1 VDFNKIY
8 RAPSLPKL
16 SKRNISSSVLRGASV
31 VSAAPKLQ
39 KSSFRFIKPATSIV
53 SADSLKVIAP
63 AEGGLKN
70 FIKPPEGIEAS
81 PTGAKGLKSFL
92 KSSEDAEGLKVIK
105 PQGGDSGIKQSAS
118 SGGLKQT
125 SIVDSLAETNRI
137 LVEIQNQ
144 LATDFAL
151 RIAEEKEGI
160 KKIKTAESKKRF
172 LTKEGAIEKIKSVGS
187 GLKNQ
192 VDKILAPTKSIFQR
206 IIDFFKIILTGIV
219 LNTAFKWLENPEN
232 QKKLGQFFGF
242 LAEHWKWVVATL
254 GTVILVDVI
263 AKLVIAAQGIMAAFA
278 LLTSPAGLT
287 ILATIAAAA
296 ATGKFFGD
304 LNKSAQRAV
313 KEEEKRKGRP
323 LTRKEEED
331 VTTKQVTMFPGMPG
345 MNVAIEQQLQYSDK
359 QKKSKGGEIFKS
371 LAQRFSIGGT
381 VGGKGSGNVD
391 TVPAMLAPGE
401 FVTRTSATR
410 LFKPFLSDINE
421 NAGRLFDQFKQA
433 VIGLTNNVAIQKET
447 SEAFN
452 KILEEFNKFLDSEI
466 RKRNKGATG
475 GGIGG
480 GNINIR
486 TGTPS
491 KMGTDVMPSSSG
503 SNVNVSNISI
513 NNNISPGSSM
523 MGNAGVIK
531 PRTTPRQEKVYNTIS
546 TKPSPRTNIIPINL
560 PPIKSKPPE
569 ISTPTRTA
577 TDVPNISSV
586 NIANPYMQLT
596 PELYGIFV

>member
-1 VDFNKIY
+1 MDFNQIY

-16 SKRNISSSVLRGASV
+16 SKRNISSSVLRGASA
-31 VSAAPKLQ
+31 VSARSVAPRLRA
-39 KSSFRFIKPATSIV
+39 SRF
-53 SADSLKVIAP
+53 
-63 AEGGLKN
+63 
-70 FIKPPEGIEAS
+70 
-81 PTGAKGLKSFL
+81 SFL
-92 KSSEDAEGLKVIK
+92 RPAADV
-105 PQGGDSGIKQSAS
+105 DN
-118 SGGLKQT
+118 LKQT
-125 SIVDSLAETNRI
+125 SSIADTLTETNRI

-151 RIAEEKEGI
+151 RIAEEKEGV
-160 KKIKTAESKKRF
+160 KKIRAAESKKRF

-192 VDKILAPTKSIFQR
+192 VDKILAPTKSIFQK

-232 QKKLGQFFGF
+232 QKKLGKFFGF
-242 LAEHWKWVVATL
+242 LADHWKWIVATL

-263 AKLVIAAQGIMAAFA
+263 AKLVIAVRSIMAAFA
-278 LLTSPAGLT
+278 LLSSPVGLT
-287 ILATIAAAA
+287 ILGGIALAAAA
-296 ATGKFFGD
+296 ISYRKQRDIEKEKQQESYVRAITGENYDTSVSGKP
-304 LNKSAQRAV
+304 AQIIPY
-313 KEEEKRKGRP
+313 RP
-323 LTRKEEED
+323 SGAKNTNSSILELIKT
-331 VTTKQVTMFPGMPG
+331 GMG
-345 MNVAIEQQLQYSDK
+345 AAF
-359 QKKSKGGEIFKS
+359 SKGG
-371 LAQRFSIGGT
+371 LVQGFSTGGT
-381 VGGKGSGNVD
+381 VGGKGAGNKD

-401 FVTRTSATR
+401 FVIRTAATR

-433 VIGLTNNVAIQKET
+433 VIGLTNVVAVQKET

-452 KILEEFNKFLDSEI
+452 KILEDFNKFLDSQI
-466 RKRNKGATG
+466 RKKKDG
-475 GGIGG
+475 GMGG
-480 GNINIR
+480 GNINIK

-503 SNVNVSNISI
+503 SNFNISNISV

-523 MGNAGVIK
+523 VGSAGIIK
-531 PRTTPRQEKVYNTIS
+531 PKTTPRQEKVYNTIS

-577 TDVPNISSV
+577 TEVPNISSV

>member
-1 VDFNKIY
+1 MDFNKIY

-16 SKRNISSSVLRGASV
+16 SKRNLSSSVLRGASA
-31 VSAAPKLQ
+31 VSATPKLQ
-39 KSSFRFIKPATSIV
+39 KTSFRFIKPATSIV
-53 SADSLKVIAP
+53 SADSLKVIAS
-63 AEGGLKN
+63 AEG
-70 FIKPPEGIEAS
+70 
-81 PTGAKGLKSFL
+81 GLKSFL

-105 PQGGDSGIKQSAS
+105 PQAGDSGIKQSAS

-160 KKIKTAESKKRF
+160 KKIKTAESKKRV
-172 LTKEGAIEKIKSVGS
+172 LTKEDAIEKIKSVGS

-192 VDKILAPTKSIFQR
+192 VDKILAPTKSIFQK

-242 LAEHWKWVVATL
+242 LADHWKWVLATL

-263 AKLVIAAQGIMAAFA
+263 GKLVIAAQGIMAAFA
-278 LLTSPAGLT
+278 LLTSPVGLT
-287 ILATIAAAA
+287 ILGAIAVAVAADYA
-296 ATGKFFGD
+296 SKKQAEVDKNLLNRRITESALKGK
-304 LNKSAQRAV
+304 
-313 KEEEKRKGRP
+313 P
-323 LTRKEEED
+323 LTS
-331 VTTKQVTMFPGMPG
+331 KQ
-345 MNVAIEQQLQYSDK
+345 IENERSLDLQSRSSLAGSQDSADTAVQGLSIYI
-359 QKKSKGGEIFKS
+359 QKLFNRGFSKGG
-371 LAQRFSIGGT
+371 LVQGFSTGGT
-381 VGGKGSGNVD
+381 VGGKGSGNMD

-401 FVTRTSATR
+401 YVVRTAATR
-410 LFKPFLSDINE
+410 IFKPFLSDINE

-452 KILEEFNKFLDSEI
+452 KILEDFNKFLDSEI
-466 RKRNKGATG
+466 RKRNAGATG

-491 KMGTDVMPSSSG
+491 KSGTDVMSPSSG
-503 SNVNVSNISI
+503 SNSNVSNISI
-513 NNNISPGSSM
+513 NNNVSPGSSM
-523 MGNAGVIK
+523 MGNAGIIK
-531 PRTTPRQEKVYNTIS
+531 PRSTPRQEKVYNTIS

-569 ISTPTRTA
+569 IPTPTPTA
-577 TDVPNISSV
+577 TDVPVISSV
-586 NIANPYMQLT
+586 NMANPYMQLT
-596 PELYGIFV
+596 PEIYGIFV

>member
-1 VDFNKIY
+1 MDFNKIY
-8 RAPSLPKL
+8 KAPSLPKL

-31 VSAAPKLQ
+31 VSAAPKLGT
-39 KSSFRFIKPATSIV
+39 SRF
-53 SADSLKVIAP
+53 
-63 AEGGLKN
+63 
-70 FIKPPEGIEAS
+70 
-81 PTGAKGLKSFL
+81 SFL
-92 KSSEDAEGLKVIK
+92 KPTASVEGLKQNSVS
-105 PQGGDSGIKQSAS
+105 DA
-118 SGGLKQT
+118 LT
-125 SIVDSLAETNRI
+125 ETNRI

-151 RIAEEKEGI
+151 RIAEEKEQT
-160 KKIKTAESKKRF
+160 KKIRAAESKKRF
-172 LTKEGAIEKIKSVGS
+172 LTKEGAIEKIKSIGS

-192 VDKILAPTKSIFQR
+192 VDKILAPTKSIFQK

-242 LAEHWKWVVATL
+242 LADHWKWVVATL

-278 LLTSPAGLT
+278 LLTSPVGLT
-287 ILATIAAAA
+287 ILGAIAAFGAGSYA
-296 ATGKFFGD
+296 EKTQAKIDENLLKRRIEESRAKGK
-304 LNKSAQRAV
+304 
-313 KEEEKRKGRP
+313 P
-323 LTRKEEED
+323 LTSKQIEKERLL
-331 VTTKQVTMFPGMPG
+331 
-345 MNVAIEQQLQYSDK
+345 NLQNRTSIPQDNTDAAVQGLSNYI
-359 QKKSKGGEIFKS
+359 QKLFNRGLSKGGIV
-371 LAQRFSIGGT
+371 QGFSTGGT

-401 FVTRTSATR
+401 YVVRTAATR
-410 LFKPFLSDINE
+410 IFKPFLSDINE

-433 VIGLTNNVAIQKET
+433 IIGLTSVVATQKET
-447 SEAFN
+447 SAAFN
-452 KILEEFNKFLDSEI
+452 KILEDFNKFLDSEI
-466 RKRNKGATG
+466 RKRNAGATG

-491 KMGTDVMPSSSG
+491 KSGTDVMPSNSG
-503 SNVNVSNISI
+503 SNFNVSNISI

-523 MGNAGVIK
+523 MGNAGVIR

>member
-1 VDFNKIY
+1 MDFNKIY
-8 RAPSLPKL
+8 KAPSLPKL

-31 VSAAPKLQ
+31 VSAAPKLGT
-39 KSSFRFIKPATSIV
+39 SRF
-53 SADSLKVIAP
+53 
-63 AEGGLKN
+63 
-70 FIKPPEGIEAS
+70 
-81 PTGAKGLKSFL
+81 SFL
-92 KSSEDAEGLKVIK
+92 KSTASVEGLKQNSVS
-105 PQGGDSGIKQSAS
+105 DA
-118 SGGLKQT
+118 LT
-125 SIVDSLAETNRI
+125 ETNRI

-144 LATDFAL
+144 LATDFAF
-151 RIAEEKEGI
+151 RIAEEKEQT
-160 KKIKTAESKKRF
+160 KKIRAAESKKRF
-172 LTKEGAIEKIKSVGS
+172 LTKEGAIEKIKSIGS

-192 VDKILAPTKSIFQR
+192 VDKILAPTKSIFQK

-242 LAEHWKWVVATL
+242 LAEHWKWVLATL

-263 AKLVIAAQGIMAAFA
+263 GKLVIAAQGIMAAFA

-287 ILATIAAAA
+287 ILAAIAAFGAGSYVEKEQAKVDEKLLKRRIEESRAKGKPLTSKQIEKERLLNLQNRTSISQDNTDA
-296 ATGKFFGD
+296 ATQGLSIF
-304 LNKSAQRAV
+304 
-313 KEEEKRKGRP
+313 
-323 LTRKEEED
+323 
-331 VTTKQVTMFPGMPG
+331 
-345 MNVAIEQQLQYSDK
+345 I
-359 QKKSKGGEIFKS
+359 QKLFNRGLSKGG
-371 LAQRFSIGGT
+371 LVQGFSTGGT

-401 FVTRTSATR
+401 YVVRTAATR
-410 LFKPFLSDINE
+410 IFKPFLSDINE

-433 VIGLTNNVAIQKET
+433 IIGLTSVVATQKET
-447 SEAFN
+447 SAAFN
-452 KILEEFNKFLDSEI
+452 KVLEDFNKFLDSEI
-466 RKRNKGATG
+466 RKRNMGATG

-486 TGTPS
+486 TSTPS
-491 KMGTDVMPSSSG
+491 KSGTDVMSPSSG

-523 MGNAGVIK
+523 MGNAGVIR

>member
-1 VDFNKIY
+1 MDFNKIY
-8 RAPSLPKL
+8 KAPSLPKL

-31 VSAAPKLQ
+31 VSAAPKLG
-39 KSSFRFIKPATSIV
+39 KSRF
-53 SADSLKVIAP
+53 
-63 AEGGLKN
+63 
-70 FIKPPEGIEAS
+70 
-81 PTGAKGLKSFL
+81 SFL
-92 KSSEDAEGLKVIK
+92 KLAAGVEGLKQNSVS
-105 PQGGDSGIKQSAS
+105 DA
-118 SGGLKQT
+118 LT
-125 SIVDSLAETNRI
+125 ETNRI

-144 LATDFAL
+144 LATDFAF
-151 RIAEEKEGI
+151 RIAEEKEQT
-160 KKIKTAESKKRF
+160 KKIRATESKKRF
-172 LTKEGAIEKIKSVGS
+172 LDKENAIEKIKGVGS
-187 GLKNQ
+187 GIKNQ

-219 LNTAFKWLENPEN
+219 LNAAFKWLEKPEN

-242 LAEHWKWVVATL
+242 LAEHWKWVLATL

-296 ATGKFFGD
+296 ATGKFFGE
-304 LNKSAQRAV
+304 LNQSAQRAV
-313 KEEEKRKGRP
+313 KQEEKRKGRP
-323 LTRKEEED
+323 LTRKEQED

-345 MNVAIEQQLQYSDK
+345 MNVAIEQQLQRSDR
-359 QKKSKGGEIFKS
+359 QKRSKGGEIFKS
-371 LAQRFSIGGT
+371 LAQGFSTGGT

-391 TVPAMLAPGE
+391 TVPTMLAPGE

-421 NAGRLFDQFKQA
+421 NAGRRFDEFKQA

-447 SEAFN
+447 SDAFN
-452 KILEEFNKFLDSEI
+452 KILEDFNKFLDSEI
-466 RKRNKGATG
+466 QKRNKGATG
-475 GGIGG
+475 GGLGG

-491 KMGTDVMPSSSG
+491 KSGTDVMSPSSE
-503 SNVNVSNISI
+503 SNSNVSNISI

-523 MGNAGVIK
+523 MGNAGVIR
-531 PRTTPRQEKVYNTIS
+531 PRSTPKQEKVYNTIS

-577 TDVPNISSV
+577 TDVPVISSA
-586 NIANPYMQLT
+586 NMANPYMQLT
-596 PELYGIFV
+596 PEIYGIFV

>member
-8 RAPSLPKL
+8 KAPSLPKL

-31 VSAAPKLQ
+31 VSAAPKLGT
-39 KSSFRFIKPATSIV
+39 SRF
-53 SADSLKVIAP
+53 
-63 AEGGLKN
+63 
-70 FIKPPEGIEAS
+70 
-81 PTGAKGLKSFL
+81 SFL
-92 KSSEDAEGLKVIK
+92 KSTASVEGLKQNSVS
-105 PQGGDSGIKQSAS
+105 DA
-118 SGGLKQT
+118 LT
-125 SIVDSLAETNRI
+125 ETNRI

-144 LATDFAL
+144 LATDFAF
-151 RIAEEKEGI
+151 RIAEEKEQT
-160 KKIKTAESKKRF
+160 KKIRAAESKKRF
-172 LTKEGAIEKIKSVGS
+172 LTKEGAIEKIKSIGS

-192 VDKILAPTKSIFQR
+192 VDKILAPTKSIFQK

-242 LAEHWKWVVATL
+242 LAEHWKWVLATL

-263 AKLVIAAQGIMAAFA
+263 GKLVIAAQGIMAAFA

-287 ILATIAAAA
+287 ILAAIAAFGAGSYVEKEQAKVDEKLLKRRIEESRAKGKPLTSKQIEKERLLNLQNRTSISQDNTDA
-296 ATGKFFGD
+296 ATQGLSIF
-304 LNKSAQRAV
+304 
-313 KEEEKRKGRP
+313 
-323 LTRKEEED
+323 
-331 VTTKQVTMFPGMPG
+331 
-345 MNVAIEQQLQYSDK
+345 I
-359 QKKSKGGEIFKS
+359 QKLFNRGLSKGG
-371 LAQRFSIGGT
+371 LVQGFSTGGT

-401 FVTRTSATR
+401 YVVRTAATR
-410 LFKPFLSDINE
+410 IFKPFLSDINE

-433 VIGLTNNVAIQKET
+433 IIGLTSVVATQKET
-447 SEAFN
+447 SAAFN
-452 KILEEFNKFLDSEI
+452 KVLEDFNKFLDSEI
-466 RKRNKGATG
+466 RKRNMGATG

-486 TGTPS
+486 TSTPS
-491 KMGTDVMPSSSG
+491 KSGTDVMSPSSG

-523 MGNAGVIK
+523 MGNAGVIR

>member
-1 VDFNKIY
+1 VDFNTIY
-8 RAPSLPKL
+8 KAPSLPKL

-31 VSAAPKLQ
+31 VSATPKLG
-39 KSSFRFIKPATSIV
+39 KSRF
-53 SADSLKVIAP
+53 
-63 AEGGLKN
+63 
-70 FIKPPEGIEAS
+70 
-81 PTGAKGLKSFL
+81 SFL
-92 KSSEDAEGLKVIK
+92 RPTASVEGLKQNSVS
-105 PQGGDSGIKQSAS
+105 DA
-118 SGGLKQT
+118 LT
-125 SIVDSLAETNRI
+125 ETNRI

-144 LATDFAL
+144 LATDFAF
-151 RIAEEKEGI
+151 RIAEEKEGV
-160 KKIKTAESKKRF
+160 KKIKAAESKKRF

-187 GLKNQ
+187 GIKNQ

-219 LNTAFKWLENPEN
+219 LNTAFKWLEKPEN

-242 LAEHWKWVVATL
+242 LAEHWKWVLATL

-296 ATGKFFGD
+296 ATGKFFGE
-304 LNKSAQRAV
+304 LNQSAQRAV
-313 KEEEKRKGRP
+313 KQEEKRKGRP

-345 MNVAIEQQLQYSDK
+345 MNVAIEQQLQHSER
-359 QKKSKGGEIFKS
+359 QKRSKGGEIFKS
-371 LAQRFSIGGT
+371 LAQGFSTGGT
-381 VGGKGSGNVD
+381 VGGKGAGNVD

-433 VIGLTNNVAIQKET
+433 IIGLTNLVLNQKDNAER
-447 SEAFN
+447 FK
-452 KILEEFNKFLDSEI
+452 KILEDFNNFLDKEA
-466 RKRNKGATG
+466 RKKNMN
-475 GGIGG
+475 IGG
-480 GNINIR
+480 GYGR
-486 TGTPS
+486 RKPESS
-491 KMGTDVMPSSSG
+491 KIMMNG
-503 SNVNVSNISI
+503 SNMTSNMTSNVSNINVALNPQI
-513 NNNISPGSSM
+513 NSGPTAFGQ
-523 MGNAGVIK
+523 AGVIK
-531 PRTTPRQEKVYNTIS
+531 KSQGLQQKTYRTIS
-546 TKPSPRTNIIPINL
+546 TKPAPRSSFVPINL

-586 NIANPYMQLT
+586 NFANPYMELT
-596 PELYGIFV
+596 PEIYGIFV